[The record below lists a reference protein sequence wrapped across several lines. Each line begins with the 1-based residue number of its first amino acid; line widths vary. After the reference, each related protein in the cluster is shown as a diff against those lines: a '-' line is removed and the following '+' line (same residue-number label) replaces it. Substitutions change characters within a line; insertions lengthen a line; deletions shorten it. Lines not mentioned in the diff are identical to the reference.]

1 MADEKTIDE
10 LLAGF
15 KSFTKQSTKGK
26 GINYE
31 RVQQLMGLLDEA
43 ETAKKSLADKVDAV
57 TNEIKKEL
65 RAWNKKQQTILEK
78 AKVITVK
85 DTKS

>member
-1 MADEKTIDE
+1 MAGEKTIEE
-10 LLAGF
+10 LLSGF
-15 KSFTKQSTKGK
+15 KTFKKQSTKGS

-31 RVQQLMGLLDEA
+31 RVQHLMGLLDEA

-85 DTKS
+85 DKS